1 MQNQGPIRIRWQS
14 NYNIQW
20 RVFQADFISK
30 LSWISRSY
38 KVSICLY
45 NCTGLNYR
53 ALRESK
59 NNIRLI
65 KSSNRIWASTILK
78 LLNLF
83 GFQNG
88 LRGQRLCFWSG
99 QLKTT
104 GRILGMTEW
113 TVSLPSG
120 NISHE
125 GAASML
131 SWVLRGT
138 QPHFFGVISHVQNK
152 PKETAASSCWLFE
165 NADKR
170 FSLWSRFPFG
180 R

>member
-45 NCTGLNYR
+45 NCKGLNYR

-65 KSSNRIWASTILK
+65 KSSNRIWASTVLK

-88 LRGQRLCFWSG
+88 LREQRLCFWSG
-99 QLKTT
+99 ELRTT
-104 GRILGMTEW
+104 GSILGMTERA
-113 TVSLPSG
+113 VSYQEEISATRVLLPCSPG
-120 NISHE
+120 LLGELSL
-125 GAASML
+125 ASWHYFTCSKQAWRDCSFKL
-131 SWVLRGT
+131 
-138 QPHFFGVISHVQNK
+138 PN
-152 PKETAASSCWLFE
+152 
-165 NADKR
+165 
-170 FSLWSRFPFG
+170 LWKCR
-180 R
+180 

>member
-45 NCTGLNYR
+45 NCKGLNYG

-65 KSSNRIWASTILK
+65 KSFNRIWASTVLK
-78 LLNLF
+78 LFNLF
-83 GFQNG
+83 SFPNG
-88 LRGQRLCFWSG
+88 LWKLRLPFKYVKVKTIVKGNEKEFAAFLFLVPKITETRVQLCVKRLGQWWGCCFHFLLDSYEDSAHFLVLMCM
-99 QLKTT
+99 LKT
-104 GRILGMTEW
+104 
-113 TVSLPSG
+113 
-120 NISHE
+120 
-125 GAASML
+125 
-131 SWVLRGT
+131 SW
-138 QPHFFGVISHVQNK
+138 
-152 PKETAASSCWLFE
+152 E
-165 NADKR
+165 N
-170 FSLWSRFPFG
+170 L
-180 R
+180 